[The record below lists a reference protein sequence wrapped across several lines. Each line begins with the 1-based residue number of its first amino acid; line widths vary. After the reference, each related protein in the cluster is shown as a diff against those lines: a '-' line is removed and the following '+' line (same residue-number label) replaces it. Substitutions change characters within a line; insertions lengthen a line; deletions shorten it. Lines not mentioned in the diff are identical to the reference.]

1 VDTLAGQRV
10 LLGVTGGIAAYKAPA
25 LVRALRAEG
34 AAVRVVMTRAA
45 AEFVTPMSLQV
56 VSGAAVGTDLFDP
69 AYEAEIGHIEL
80 ARWASVVLVAPA
92 TANVIAQLAHG
103 MASDLLTTVL
113 LATTAPVV
121 FAPAMNTQMLRHPA
135 VAANLTRLRD
145 ELGVTVVE
153 PDAGDLACG
162 EQGPGR
168 MPDPPELID
177 GLLDALRPKRLR
189 GQRVLLTV
197 GPTRERIDAARFLT
211 NPSSG
216 RMGFAMARAARH
228 LGAEVVVVAGPV
240 SVPAPVGVRCVRVES
255 ALQMAAAVDAELAAG
270 CDIAVFTA
278 AVADFRPTEVSE
290 GKRGKGTISESL
302 ALTRNPDILAGVC
315 ARSPRP
321 YCVGFAAETGDLE
334 TKAVAKCARKGC
346 DLIVGNDVSGGAAF
360 GTDDNRVVLADAERV
375 LVALGPAS
383 KVALAAQIWD
393 AVLDVR
399 ARS

>member
-1 VDTLAGQRV
+1 MDTLAGQRV

-34 AAVRVVMTRAA
+34 ATVRVVMTRAA

-80 ARWASVVLVAPA
+80 ARWADVVLVAPA

-121 FAPAMNTQMLRHPA
+121 LAPAMNTQMLRHPA
-135 VAANLTRLRD
+135 VAANLRRLRD
-145 ELGVTVVE
+145 EFGVTVVE

-168 MPDPPELID
+168 MPDPPELVD
-177 GLLDALRPKRLR
+177 GILCGLRPKPLR

-240 SVPAPVGVRCVRVES
+240 SVPAPAGVHCVSVES
-255 ALQMAAAVDAELAAG
+255 ARQMEAAVDAELAAG

-290 GKRGKGTISESL
+290 GKRGKGTIAESL
-302 ALTRNPDILAGVC
+302 ALTRNPDILAAVC

-334 TKAVAKCARKGC
+334 AKTIAKCARKGC

-375 LVALGPAS
+375 HAVLGPAS
-383 KVALAAQIWD
+383 KVALASQIWD